1 MLRSESLYQETK
13 HRLQKKRI
21 KSNNGKKRSATEIGT
36 ADPEVDDDPAYNK
49 SVPKGKTT
57 AHFHKF
63 MNELLAIMDLD
74 QTFKGNYIV
83 IDNASIHKSKPMIRK
98 IESKGYK
105 VMYLSPYSL
114 ELNPIEQFWA
124 IVKGKMKRDK
134 LMNEENLSSRI
145 GDACNDVL
153 ISDLYAFCNHSKRQI
168 INCYSKTPF

>member
-1 MLRSESLYQETK
+1 MLITV
-13 HRLQKKRI
+13 KKPTFEPE
-21 KSNNGKKRSATEIGT
+21 KRSATEIGT

-98 IESKGYK
+98 IEIAKE
-105 VMYLSPYSL
+105 V
-114 ELNPIEQFWA
+114 
-124 IVKGKMKRDK
+124 
-134 LMNEENLSSRI
+134 
-145 GDACNDVL
+145 C
-153 ISDLYAFCNHSKRQI
+153 
-168 INCYSKTPF
+168 